1 MNRQMKKWVTRA
13 AAAGFLVGVFW
24 VAMGFVFFSGE
35 PSGLWS
41 YLYPIA
47 LIITCPAWYLP
58 IFPFTPVAN
67 AVIYAL
73 AGWFAFKLRESA
85 RPSRSPA
92 S

>member
-47 LIITCPAWYLP
+47 VIITCPAWYLP
-58 IFPFTPVAN
+58 IFPFTPIAN

-73 AGWFAFKLRESA
+73 GGWFAFKLRESA
-85 RPSRSPA
+85 RPSRWPA